1 MTLRF
6 QAGVSLL
13 EILVTTLVLGI
24 GLLGVA
30 ALQVSSVSS
39 NQEGFFA
46 TQATSI
52 AEDYASRVRS
62 GRLVTS
68 VYNPNSTDSA
78 SAKQIA
84 YITRYHTGGA
94 LTCGA
99 TPPTMCRSDNGT
111 APSTQCDAATIAT
124 FDRWEICDI
133 AKNTLPG
140 GQVRALRNGNRM
152 TIVVEWDAI
161 GGRSDLG
168 TVNNVNANCS
178 STFIGVDSARNC
190 VIMEIVP

>member
-1 MTLRF
+1 MMNLK
-6 QAGVSLL
+6 QSGVSLL

-52 AEDYASRVRS
+52 AEDYASRIRS

-68 VYNPNSTDSA
+68 VYDPDSTDSA

-94 LTCGA
+94 LTCDPE
-99 TPPTMCRSDNGT
+99 PPTMCRSDDG
-111 APSTQCDAATIAT
+111 APPTTRCNAETMAS
-124 FDRWEICDI
+124 FDRWEVCDI
-133 AKNTLPG
+133 AKKTLPG
-140 GQVRALRNGNRM
+140 GQLRAIRNGNRM

-168 TVNNVNANCS
+168 TVDNVNANCS
-178 STFIGVDSARNC
+178 SSFIGVDSARNC